1 MPYALNQYRAP
12 RQRAGLSAAQIV
24 KLAKSAMQLKKA
36 YQAEKKK
43 APPRKQRADK
53 GKPRGPRKATA
64 TRPKGRLAAYNPNR
78 VVYDTKIKPS
88 MKLKQMYKRYPQ
100 TLMQQYF
107 ITSATAYESLNGDA
121 DGTVTNMDQIYST
134 SSVSWE
140 NSSIMVMNVSA
151 TEMHWQPLTTLAPNN
166 GFRTGTQLTN
176 TASGSE
182 IGIDTNLND
191 AFLYVND
198 ATNTSLE
205 SRITPFRQTGLAENA
220 LGSFAITGGTNP
232 GIVQYMTPNSVLQGI
247 SWHFKLTNPLI
258 VPIKLSIKVVKYND
272 GSSTLR
278 PGSVGADDLERQDFV
293 RTLTN
298 ACSWTDPQ
306 KFTTLHTES
315 HTLPGLRSG
324 TKLRVKKS
332 TKFLSLNYL
341 RTQYRKS
348 YNSGNFATIGLQA
361 KPSYTVADDQSMFN
375 SVFIVVSAK
384 CVDDQYIADVS
395 VETGTGSPEYLEHMP
410 QIATYPPIGIPATEL
425 AGKYKA
431 IANGCQFGIAG
442 SVKVSHRVEAIR
454 RSIGGEAVTAINN
467 LQTQLDVLKDENKKK
482 TKALKI
488 MRDEN
493 TSEDEA

>member
-1 MPYALNQYRAP
+1 M
-12 RQRAGLSAAQIV
+12 
-24 KLAKSAMQLKKA
+24 KLKKA
-36 YQAEKKK
+36 YQAETKK
-43 APPRKQRADK
+43 APRKQRAYK
-53 GKPRGPRKATA
+53 GKPRGPRKANV
-64 TRPKGRLAAYNPNR
+64 TRPKGRLAAYTPFR
-78 VVYDTKIKPS
+78 AQYDSKIKPT

-151 TEMHWQPLTTLAPNN
+151 TEMHWKPLTTLSPNN

-176 TASGSE
+176 TASGQE

-198 ATNTSLE
+198 ATNTNLL

-232 GIVQYMTPNSVLQGI
+232 GIVQYMTPNSVLQGL

-306 KFTTLHTES
+306 KFTTLHTET

-384 CVDDQYIADVS
+384 CVDDQYIA
-395 VETGTGSPEYLEHMP
+395 
-410 QIATYPPIGIPATEL
+410 
-425 AGKYKA
+425 
-431 IANGCQFGIAG
+431 
-442 SVKVSHRVEAIR
+442 
-454 RSIGGEAVTAINN
+454 
-467 LQTQLDVLKDENKKK
+467 
-482 TKALKI
+482 
-488 MRDEN
+488 
-493 TSEDEA
+493 